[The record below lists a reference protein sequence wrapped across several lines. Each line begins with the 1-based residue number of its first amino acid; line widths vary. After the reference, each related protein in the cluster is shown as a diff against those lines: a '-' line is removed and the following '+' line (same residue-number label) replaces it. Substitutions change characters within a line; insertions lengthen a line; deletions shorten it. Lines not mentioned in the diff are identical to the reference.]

1 MSTWQTFTQYQPS
14 PTIIL
19 HPLNEYPAKVDVQIR
34 VTEGAQ
40 EHIFSGIGS
49 CQRDDDDP
57 NPYGGIVYIYNHEEV
72 KLYTPSISETPQK
85 NTDGSFAYTGGLSF
99 NGPFF
104 GNYTTAD
111 VRVCADCKYTRTLLL
126 KSQAVDGAYANY
138 VFESTGSAQSDG
150 STFFERIGAVVYA
163 YNSKEVNLW
172 YPGSENYLIFIG
184 GAWGSGAPTQ
194 TSKTASVSV
203 KVINAESTLSGCG
216 LSLCSSNWN
225 TLTTT
230 CSPSYPIDIPN
241 ADKFI
246 LDNNTIYTC
255 MPGYQS
261 NGGKSVIAYNGTNWE
276 KTDYSCSESASC
288 LDNSNNKTLFYNI
301 TILEK
306 LLESLKRNLTIDMK
320 NTSTYRRSLTC
331 ATDPRASASH
341 LGFLGIFIL
350 SLTGGLFVCADL
362 SRVVKSTEKLYFK

>member
-14 PTIIL
+14 PTIVP
-19 HPLNEYPAKVDVQIR
+19 HPLNEYPAKVDLQIR
-34 VTEGAQ
+34 VTEGSQ

-57 NPYGGIVYIYNHEEV
+57 NPYGGIVYIYNHKEV
-72 KLYTPSISETPQK
+72 KLYTPSISDTPQK

-111 VRVCADCKYTRTLLL
+111 VR
-126 KSQAVDGAYANY
+126 SQAVDGAYANY
-138 VFESTGSAQSDG
+138 VFEGTGSAQSDG

-172 YPGSENYLIFIG
+172 YPGSEDYLIFIG

-203 KVINAESTLSGCG
+203 KVINAESPLSGCG

-230 CSPSYPIDIPN
+230 CSPSHPIDIPN

-255 MPGYQS
+255 VPGYQS

-276 KTDYSCSESASC
+276 ETDYSCSEPASC

-306 LLESLKRNLTIDMK
+306 LVESLKRNLTIDMK
-320 NTSTYRRSLTC
+320 NTSAYRRSLTC